1 MYKETIIPQKSNTA
15 TVIVT
20 YNPDKDFAAN
30 LLQAHAITDLVVV
43 VDNGSQN
50 LSFVRESVRAAGTEL
65 IALDENRGIAAALN
79 IGIRRALDAGKE
91 WILTLDDD
99 SFPQSNILE
108 TYARVLSKYPDAGLI
123 GTEFSPTAGN
133 SSEARESITIITSG
147 TLHKASIFQAI
158 GFYTEK
164 LFIDC
169 VDFDFV
175 IRLHLSRKF
184 KAVKVN
190 SPLIKHHLGSP
201 LKKLGIVSSNHSPKR
216 RYFWARNTVYLNRK
230 YLLKLPMWILKK
242 DFFLVKDTLG
252 IIIVEHGKKEKLKN
266 IFIGIRDG
274 FRL

>member
-108 TYARVLSKYPDAGLI
+108 PYARVL
-123 GTEFSPTAGN
+123 
-133 SSEARESITIITSG
+133 
-147 TLHKASIFQAI
+147 
-158 GFYTEK
+158 
-164 LFIDC
+164 
-169 VDFDFV
+169 
-175 IRLHLSRKF
+175 
-184 KAVKVN
+184 
-190 SPLIKHHLGSP
+190 
-201 LKKLGIVSSNHSPKR
+201 
-216 RYFWARNTVYLNRK
+216 
-230 YLLKLPMWILKK
+230 
-242 DFFLVKDTLG
+242 
-252 IIIVEHGKKEKLKN
+252 
-266 IFIGIRDG
+266 
-274 FRL
+274 

>member
-108 TYARVLSKYPDAGLI
+108 TYARVLSKYPDAGLN
-123 GTEFSPTAGN
+123 FRLP
-133 SSEARESITIITSG
+133 
-147 TLHKASIFQAI
+147 QAI
-158 GFYTEK
+158 
-164 LFIDC
+164 
-169 VDFDFV
+169 
-175 IRLHLSRKF
+175 R
-184 KAVKVN
+184 
-190 SPLIKHHLGSP
+190 
-201 LKKLGIVSSNHSPKR
+201 PKPGR
-216 RYFWARNTVYLNRK
+216 A
-230 YLLKLPMWILKK
+230 
-242 DFFLVKDTLG
+242 
-252 IIIVEHGKKEKLKN
+252 
-266 IFIGIRDG
+266 
-274 FRL
+274 